1 MGLLSAG
8 ARGGNAVET
17 AAAPGA
23 CVLGPGRS
31 AHRAVH
37 GSTTFVLTTEWVD
50 SDVPIVSVSG
60 ELDLATAPALEEALL
75 ALHDHAEGVI
85 VDLTRCDFIDLR
97 GLHVL
102 LTARELLQ
110 ASSQTLSLVVPNTS
124 LLRVFTITR
133 VEDLFAIY
141 PSMTAAMEPDGQG

>member
-8 ARGGNAVET
+8 TRGGNAAET
-17 AAAPGA
+17 AAAPGP
-23 CVLGPGRS
+23 CVLGPRRS
-31 AHRAVH
+31 AHRAVQ
-37 GSTTFVLTTEWVD
+37 GSTTFVLTTEWLGGQ
-50 SDVPIVSVSG
+50 VPVVSVTG

-75 ALHDHAEGVI
+75 ASHDNAERVI

-110 ASSQTLSLVVPNTS
+110 TSSQTLSLVVPNTS

-141 PSMTAAMEPDGQG
+141 PSMTAAVRPDGQG